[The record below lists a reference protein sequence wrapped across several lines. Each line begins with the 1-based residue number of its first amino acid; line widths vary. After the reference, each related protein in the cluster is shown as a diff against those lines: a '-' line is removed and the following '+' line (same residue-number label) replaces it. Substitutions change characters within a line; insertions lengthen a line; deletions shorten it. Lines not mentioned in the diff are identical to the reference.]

1 MSLVIT
7 GLAKFTQYS
16 TTVKAFNNIGTG
28 PKNVPE
34 VVASTDEDGENIK
47 GYMLNLTSVS
57 SPQCSS
63 RLSLL
68 C

>member
-1 MSLVIT
+1 MVIT
-7 GLAKFTQYS
+7 SLAKYTQYS
-16 TTVKAFNNIGTG
+16 ISVQAFNNIGTG
-28 PKNVPE
+28 PKNIPE
-34 VVASTDEDGENIK
+34 VVATTDEDGENIK